1 MTVLIHTKPTRTI
14 FVVDNQLDV
23 YSMRIADLL
32 VRMGLEFEG
41 VLNKNQY

>member
-1 MTVLIHTKPTRTI
+1 MKNLYWHVYQNLEKELLEIGETI

-32 VRMGLEFEG
+32 VRM
-41 VLNKNQY
+41 